1 MDTLENLASGWAL
14 GRHARAAVLSDP
26 AAGVPVLGLAGGV
39 EEITAETVAIAATF
53 NDPLATGVLSRVI
66 DALADAICATI
77 VLICPKRFVIGGG
90 VSLIGDRLLFAPLR
104 QRVAERVFQPFAGLT
119 EIVPAALGEA
129 VVVHGALA
137 LARQK
142 LGG

>member
-1 MDTLENLASGWAL
+1 MSPAL
-14 GRHARAAVLSDP
+14 P
-26 AAGVPVLGLAGGV
+26 AAL
-39 EEITAETVAIAATF
+39 ETVATAATF
-53 NDPLATGVLSRVI
+53 NDPLAAKVLSRGI
-66 DALADAICATI
+66 DALTDAICATI
-77 VLICPKRFVIGGG
+77 VLVCPQRFVIGGG
-90 VSLIGDRLLFAPLR
+90 VSLMGEQLLFERLR